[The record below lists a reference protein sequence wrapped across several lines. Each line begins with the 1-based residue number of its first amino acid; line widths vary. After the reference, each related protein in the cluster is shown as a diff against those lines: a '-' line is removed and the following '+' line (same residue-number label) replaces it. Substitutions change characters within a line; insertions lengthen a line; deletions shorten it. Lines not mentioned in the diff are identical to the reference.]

1 MSLFLCLSYISLV
14 WYSQK
19 WGVWEKKER
28 KVDGGRGGGYPGVPI
43 ERVQTC
49 TLHMVYLSGGFT
61 QATFVLLE
69 KMYLKLLFIAIS
81 NCVLKV
87 SAAILIKAGGIL
99 AQVIVFLSSVS
110 GDIA

>member
-1 MSLFLCLSYISLV
+1 M
-14 WYSQK
+14 
-19 WGVWEKKER
+19 
-28 KVDGGRGGGYPGVPI
+28 PI
-43 ERVQTC
+43 ERVQTFY
-49 TLHMVYLSGGFT
+49 TLHMVYLSGVFT
-61 QATFVLLE
+61 QATFVLLG
-69 KMYLKLLFIAIS
+69 KVYLKLLFIAIN